1 MGRACSVTV
10 RGRCGAC
17 LARGDILGYIPLDI
31 PEENA
36 LVSARAKGP
45 PAPELKV
52 SVKDV
57 GGKRN
62 RCSAHPLVS
71 AVDERD
77 IWVSQNPTPHPG
89 C

>member
-1 MGRACSVTV
+1 MLGDRQ
-10 RGRCGAC
+10 GA
-17 LARGDILGYIPLDI
+17 LRRLSGERGDSLDCIPLHV

-52 SVKDV
+52 SVEDV
-57 GGKRN
+57 GGKKN

-77 IWVSQNPTPHPG
+77 IWVSQNTTPHPG